1 VGLSDAPAWIASRAV
16 TLADERG
23 WTRFAALQLPYS
35 LVERAIERELLPMA
49 EALELTVTS

>member
-1 VGLSDAPAWIASRAV
+1 V